1 MIPADESLELLL
13 QWPLILIVLDGYE
26 PQLAGIVVETIRE
39 QSEETLQMM
48 MKWAGEAAREGIDVN

>member
-13 QWPLILIVLDGYE
+13 QWPLVLIVLDGYE

-39 QSEETLQMM
+39 QDEQTLAIMWDFACDCA
-48 MKWAGEAAREGIDVN
+48 KARINVN